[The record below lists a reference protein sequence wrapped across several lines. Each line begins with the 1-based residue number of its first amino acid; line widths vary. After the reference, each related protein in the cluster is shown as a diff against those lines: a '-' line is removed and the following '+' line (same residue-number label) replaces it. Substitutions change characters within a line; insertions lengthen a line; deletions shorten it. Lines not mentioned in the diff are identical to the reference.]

1 MSANIQNLKETTI
14 VFAGDFQYF
23 LQKNIMFVVSC
34 YYPVENIV
42 FKAANIMLYH

>member
-1 MSANIQNLKETTI
+1 LKGKTI
-14 VFAGDFQYF
+14 VLAGDFQYF
-23 LQKNIMFVVSC
+23 LQKKIMVVVSC